1 MDAQKLIRQHRK
13 LKGFSQSLVAKDIQ
27 AGRSTIISIE
37 SGDIR
42 RVSFGKVVDYARAV
56 GLSVDVISPLDKNL
70 LVRRL
75 SRAEHRLLIEKR
87 KTRHLILAARLSE
100 NDIND
105 ALSQVELWSKKNTC
119 SQTYIDRWRLILS
132 GSVSAIAKQI
142 TESINSDWGD
152 ALLQNSPFVQPGESV
167 GS

>member
-1 MDAQKLIRQHRK
+1 MDAQKLIRQHREF
-13 LKGFSQSLVAKDIQ
+13 KGLSQSLVAKVIQ

-42 RVSFGKVVDYARAV
+42 RVSFGAVVDYAHAV
-56 GLSVDVISPLDKNL
+56 GLSIDVASAVDKNL

-75 SRAEHRLLIEKR
+75 ARAEHRLLIEKR
-87 KTRHLILAARLSE
+87 KTRHLLLAANLSE
-100 NDIND
+100 DDVNE
-105 ALSQVELWSKKNTC
+105 ALSQVDLWSKNNTC

-132 GSVSAIAKQI
+132 GSVSAIVKQI
-142 TESINSDWGD
+142 AEAINSDWGD
-152 ALLQNSPFVQPGESV
+152 ALLQNSPFVQSGESV

>member
-1 MDAQKLIRQHRK
+1 MDAQNLIRQHRVM
-13 LKGFSQSLVAKDIQ
+13 KGFSQSLVAKDIQ
-27 AGRSTIISIE
+27 AGRSTIVSIE

-56 GLSVDVISPLDKNL
+56 GLSVDVVSPFDKNL

-75 SRAEHRLLIEKR
+75 ARTEHRLRIEKR
-87 KTRHLILAARLSE
+87 KTRHLTLATTLSE
-100 NDIND
+100 NDVSA
-105 ALSQVELWSKKNTC
+105 ALSQVDLWSKNNTC

-132 GSVSAIAKQI
+132 GSVSAVAKQI
-142 TESINSDWGD
+142 AEAINSDWGD
-152 ALLQNSPFVQPGESV
+152 ALLQNSPFVQVGESV